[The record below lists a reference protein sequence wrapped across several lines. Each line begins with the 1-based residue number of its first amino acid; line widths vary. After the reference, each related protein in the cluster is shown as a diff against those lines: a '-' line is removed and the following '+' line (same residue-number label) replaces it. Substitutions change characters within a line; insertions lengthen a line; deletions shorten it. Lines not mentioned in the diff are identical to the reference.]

1 MKVAVMQPY
10 IFPYIGYFQMIN
22 AVDTFVFYD
31 DVNFIKQGW
40 INRNNILIGGKAYL
54 FTVPLDSANSF
65 VQIKETFINKKQYKD
80 WKEKFLKTLFQNY
93 KKAPFFSET
102 WKILGCVFNQEV
114 NTINEL
120 AILSVK
126 QIAHYLELK
135 TNFKI
140 ASESFQN
147 KYVGRQN
154 RLIDICH
161 KEKANHYINA
171 IGGQALYKKEDFIVQ
186 GITLDFI
193 KSKPIQY
200 KQFNNDF
207 VPWLSIIDVLMFNS
221 KEEIIVMLNEYE
233 LI

>member
-10 IFPYIGYFQMIN
+10 IFPYIGYFQMIK

-31 DVNFIKQGW
+31 DVNFIKKGW
-40 INRNNILIGGKAYL
+40 INRNKILVNNQENI
-54 FTVPLDSANSF
+54 FTVPLQKVSQNKLI
-65 VQIKETFINKKQYKD
+65 VETQVHI
-80 WKEKFLKTLFQNY
+80 ELFQSWKMNY
-93 KKAPFFSET
+93 MKTIQTAYSKAPHYDDIKLLLEKVLNKDFIS
-102 WKILGCVFNQEV
+102 ISD
-114 NTINEL
+114 L
-120 AILSVK
+120 AIESIVEASQYLNLNTKFIKSSEAYANRGLEK
-126 QIAHYLELK
+126 QA
-135 TNFKI
+135 
-140 ASESFQN
+140 
-147 KYVGRQN
+147 

-171 IGGQALYKKEDFIVQ
+171 IGGQALYKKEDFIAQ
-186 GITLDFI
+186 GVTLDFI

>member
-1 MKVAVMQPY
+1 MRIAVMQPY
-10 IFPYIGYFQMIN
+10 IFPYIGYFQMIKV
-22 AVDTFVFYD
+22 VDTFVFYD

-40 INRNNILIGGKAYL
+40 INRNNILLGNKAYL

-65 VQIKETFINKKQYKD
+65 VEIKETLINKKLYKD
-80 WKEKFLKTLFQNY
+80 WREKFLKTLYQNY

-102 WKILGCVFNQEV
+102 WQILESVFNQDV

-120 AILSVK
+120 AILSIK
-126 QIAHYLELK
+126 QIAQYLELK

-147 KYVGRQN
+147 RQLERQN
-154 RLIDICH
+154 RLIDICQR
-161 KEKANHYINA
+161 EQAQHYINA
-171 IGGQALYKKEDFIVQ
+171 IGGQALYKKEDFITQ
-186 GITLDFI
+186 GIKLDFI

-207 VPWLSIIDVLMFNS
+207 VPWLSIIDILMFNS
-221 KEEIIVMLNEYE
+221 VEEVNFMLDQYE
-233 LI
+233 LL